1 MEIRKSG
8 SPGGE
13 IIQRWNGDYRSG
25 ISNVYRNPMIRAV
38 TDSKKDRIDFVL
50 GNSNLSFT
58 LAYNPPQYDH
68 LESLSFQS
76 GSLSDLS
83 RFAPLPIPKEAMPA
97 RRFVKIRV
105 LGLNL
110 RDEWVMK
117 GWEDHSD
124 VVVFCVELPRTEK
137 TVSFSPLPHKESY
150 RPIQIRSCNAL
161 RISVEFDDGFSQQ
174 VKRPKF
180 YVGSTSVTLK
190 FREKWKSGANFTSG

>member
-1 MEIRKSG
+1 
-8 SPGGE
+8 
-13 IIQRWNGDYRSG
+13 
-25 ISNVYRNPMIRAV
+25 MIRAV

-150 RPIQIRSCNAL
+150 RPIQIRNCNAL
-161 RISVEFDDGFSQQ
+161 KISVEFDDGFSRQ

-190 FREKWKSGANFTSG
+190 FREKWKSGANFTTG

>member
-110 RDEWVMK
+110 RDEWV
-117 GWEDHSD
+117 
-124 VVVFCVELPRTEK
+124 FCVELPRTEK

-174 VKRPKF
+174 VQRPKF
-180 YVGSTSVTLK
+180 YVGSTSITLK